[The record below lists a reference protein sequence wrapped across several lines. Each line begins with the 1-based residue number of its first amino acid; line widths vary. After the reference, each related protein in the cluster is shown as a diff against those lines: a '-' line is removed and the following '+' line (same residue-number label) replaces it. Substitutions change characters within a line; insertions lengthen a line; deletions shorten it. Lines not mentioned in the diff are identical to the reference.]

1 MILKTFAQKTKM
13 KKLLKN
19 IRITLKV
26 SGIKQDFTAY
36 IFSIIL
42 KFCTFGLKS
51 KTMTEFTEK
60 YINPFTDYGFKK
72 LFGEEPNK
80 DLLLDFLNELLKEE
94 QGKIVDLTYL
104 KSEHLGTTEI
114 DRKAIFDLYCEN
126 EKGEKFI
133 VELQK
138 SKQNFFKD
146 RTVYYSTFPIREQAK
161 RADWNYELK
170 AVYTIAILD
179 FVFND
184 DKNDPNKF
192 RYDIKLTDQETKK
205 VFYDKLTFIYLE
217 MPKFNKTIDQLETR
231 FDKWLYII
239 RNLNRLDKVPG
250 KLKERIFEK
259 TFEVAE
265 IAKFTPDQVR
275 SYEDS
280 LKYYRDLKNSLD
292 TAKEEGLEKGLEKVA
307 LRALNLRKSISEIIE
322 LTGLTKEQIEK
333 LR

>member
-1 MILKTFAQKTKM
+1 MA
-13 KKLLKN
+13 
-19 IRITLKV
+19 
-26 SGIKQDFTAY
+26 
-36 IFSIIL
+36 
-42 KFCTFGLKS
+42 
-51 KTMTEFTEK
+51 EFVEK

-72 LFGEEPNK
+72 LFGEESNK

-94 QGKIVDLTYL
+94 QGEIVDLTYL

-126 EKGEKFI
+126 DKGEKFI

-179 FVFND
+179 FVFSE
-184 DKNDPNKF
+184 DKNDPHKF
-192 RYDIKLTDQETKK
+192 RYDIKLANIETKNI
-205 VFYDKLTFIYLE
+205 FDNKLTFIYLE
-217 MPKFNKTIDQLETR
+217 MPKFTKTIDELDTR
-231 FDKWLYII
+231 FDKWLYVI
-239 RNLNRLDKVPG
+239 RNLNRFDKIPE

-259 TFEVAE
+259 LFETAE
-265 IAKFTPDQVR
+265 IAKFTQEQVR

-292 TAKEEGLEKGLEKVA
+292 SAKDEGREEGRVKGRAEGKEEGILEGKLVIAKSMILKGYS
-307 LRALNLRKSISEIIE
+307 NSEIIE
-322 LTGLTKEQIEK
+322 LTRLSANQIDD
-333 LR
+333 LRS